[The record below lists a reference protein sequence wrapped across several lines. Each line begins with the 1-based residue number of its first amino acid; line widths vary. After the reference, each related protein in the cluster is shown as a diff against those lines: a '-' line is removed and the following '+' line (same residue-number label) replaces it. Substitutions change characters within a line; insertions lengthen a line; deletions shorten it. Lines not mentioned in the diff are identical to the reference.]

1 MPAPS
6 PTHPPQDRAELLAS
20 VERESQESLAAGSQ
34 AEQDATER
42 LLGAMDRRGAD
53 LEAQICRGAD
63 DLHSL
68 KIK

>member
-1 MPAPS
+1 M
-6 PTHPPQDRAELLAS
+6 
-20 VERESQESLAAGSQ
+20 ERESQESLAAGSQ